1 MHRDIIRRA
10 GITSDVTQVNGK
22 AFDFIIAGG
31 GLAGLALAGRL
42 SSSPTRPS
50 SSLRPAAMDQTTPT
64 TLTFLVSGG

>member
-50 SSLRPAAMDQTTPT
+50 SSSRPAMAQTTPT

>member
-50 SSLRPAAMDQTTPT
+50 SSLRPAMDQTTPT